1 MSRSQLTEIEYRIDE
16 HFNWEVREHSTYRAT
31 FEIAR
36 VLKSQNTLKGNTK
49 HGRFAYQDERAWWHK
64 QFATAVM
71 AGWVTVAK
79 GYRVVRVTRV
89 LGKGAKLF
97 DIGNLVGGCKAMIDA
112 MVNVGV
118 LVDDSPKHCFITY
131 RQVRGEHDAVKF
143 EVWE

>member
-16 HFNWEVREHSTYRAT
+16 HFNWEVREHSTYRAA

-71 AGWVTVAK
+71 AG
-79 GYRVVRVTRV
+79 
-89 LGKGAKLF
+89 
-97 DIGNLVGGCKAMIDA
+97 
-112 MVNVGV
+112 
-118 LVDDSPKHCFITY
+118 
-131 RQVRGEHDAVKF
+131 
-143 EVWE
+143 